1 MHLSRLST
9 LKQLLAFQ
17 AVARLGSVSRAAEEL
32 HITQSAVSIQISA
45 MESAFGTPLILRTGH
60 GVRLTDAG
68 EALCTYV
75 ERVLAA
81 WTDMS
86 EGMAASVGAYSG
98 NLRVGAVLTSEYWLP
113 SLLVAFLKDNA
124 RVKFKLHVANRDEIL
139 RSLNAQEIDIAV
151 MGNPPE
157 ELQPSATAFAKN
169 PMGFVVAAD
178 HPMAS
183 FGPLTLADLAASNFL
198 VREKGSGSRNT
209 LSRLFKEAGLN
220 LRVGWELSSNEVI
233 KQMCM
238 AGFGPAYLSMHT
250 CGAELKAGLLHLL
263 PLNKNPIDR
272 AWYVVQLPSKTPSNL
287 AACFE
292 RFLLLRGQEKIDHL
306 IHQNEVDLA
315 NSVPGHQR

>member
-1 MHLSRLST
+1 MRSSNLST

-17 AVARLGSVSRAAEEL
+17 TVARLGSVSRAAEEL

-45 MESAFGTPLILRTGH
+45 MESAFGTPLLMRTGH

-68 EALCTYV
+68 ERLCSYV

-81 WTDMS
+81 WSDMS
-86 EGMAASVGAYSG
+86 EGMAASLGGYSG

-124 RVKFKLHVANRDEIL
+124 KVRLKLHVANRDEIL
-139 RSLNAQEIDIAV
+139 RSLNAQEIEIAV

-169 PMGFVVAAD
+169 PMGFVVAPH
-178 HPMAS
+178 HPLAS
-183 FGPLTLADLAASNFL
+183 LAPLSLADLGSSNLL
-198 VREKGSGSRNT
+198 VRERGSGSRTT
-209 LSRLFKEAGLN
+209 LARLFKEAGLN
-220 LRVGWELSSNEVI
+220 LHIGWELSSNEVI

-250 CGAELKAGLLHLL
+250 CGAELKAGLLQLL
-263 PLNKNPIDR
+263 PLKKNPIER
-272 AWYVVQLPSKTPSNL
+272 AWFVVQLPSRSPANV
-287 AACFE
+287 AAAFQ
-292 RFLLLRGQEKIDHL
+292 RFLLLHGQAHIDHL
-306 IHQNEVDLA
+306 IHQSE
-315 NSVPGHQR
+315 H

>member
-1 MHLSRLST
+1 MRSSRLST

-32 HITQSAVSIQISA
+32 HITQSAVSLQISA
-45 MESAFGTPLILRTGH
+45 MESAFGTPLLVRTGH
-60 GVRLTDAG
+60 GVRLTEAG
-68 EALCTYV
+68 EALCSYV

-124 RVKFKLHVANRDEIL
+124 KVKLKLHVANRDEIL
-139 RSLNAQEIDIAV
+139 RSLNAQEIEIAV

-169 PMGFVVAAD
+169 PMGFVVAPH
-178 HPMAS
+178 HPLAS
-183 FGPLTLADLAASNFL
+183 LAPLSLADLASSNLL
-198 VREKGSGSRNT
+198 VREQGSGSRNT

-220 LRVGWELSSNEVI
+220 LRIGWELSSNEVI

-250 CGAELKAGLLHLL
+250 CGAELKAGLLQLL
-263 PLNKNPIDR
+263 PLKPNPIDR
-272 AWYVVQLPSKTPSNL
+272 AWYVVQLPSKSSTNV
-287 AACFE
+287 AAAFQ
-292 RFLLLRGQEKIDHL
+292 RFLLLHGQEKIEHL
-306 IHQNEVDLA
+306 THQSEIKLTTSA
-315 NSVPGHQR
+315 QGQPS

>member
-1 MHLSRLST
+1 MRSSRLST

-60 GVRLTDAG
+60 GVRLTEAG

-86 EGMAASVGAYSG
+86 EGMAASLGAYSG

-124 RVKFKLHVANRDEIL
+124 RVRFKLHVANRDEIL

-178 HPMAS
+178 HPLAS
-183 FGPLTLADLAASNFL
+183 YGPLTLADLSTSNLL
-198 VREKGSGSRNT
+198 VRERGSGSRNT
-209 LSRLFKEAGLN
+209 LSRLFKEAGLD
-220 LRVGWELSSNEVI
+220 LRIGWELSSNEVI

-272 AWYVVQLPSKTPSNL
+272 AWYVVQLPSKTPSNV
-287 AACFE
+287 AAAFE
-292 RFLLLRGQEKIDHL
+292 RFLLLRGQEEIDHL
-306 IHQNEVDLA
+306 IHQNESQLA
-315 NSVPGHQR
+315 PSDPCHQR